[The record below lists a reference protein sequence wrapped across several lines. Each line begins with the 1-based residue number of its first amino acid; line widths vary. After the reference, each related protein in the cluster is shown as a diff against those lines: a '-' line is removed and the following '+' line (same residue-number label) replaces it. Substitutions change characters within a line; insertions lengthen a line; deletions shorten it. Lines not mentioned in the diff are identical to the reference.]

1 MYKQISWTR
10 NYTIIVTDKDLEAMY
25 EYYMH
30 YSECAPTINTVAV
43 YEAVDEW
50 LESVHG
56 DYEDELWV
64 TMSMDEISEIEKI
77 LFEYIESMD
86 EEG

>member
-10 NYTIIVTDKDLEAMY
+10 NYTIIVTDKDLETMY

-30 YSECAPTINTVAV
+30 YSECAPTIDTAAV

-50 LESVHG
+50 LEHVHS

-86 EEG
+86 EED